1 MNQEVLDL
9 WRRALRAMQTAG
21 DWADQDPDAA
31 ASRAYYAA
39 YYAVSAWFAFQERTF
54 RKHSALE
61 AAVHRD
67 LVKSGMWPKQMGA
80 AYSWLA
86 SLRQT
91 GDYGGETHVT
101 TQEAQ
106 VAVTAAGEIL
116 QTVRDTF
123 PEALPDET
131 P

>member
-9 WRRALRAMQTAG
+9 WGRALRAVQTAG
-21 DWADQDPDAA
+21 GWADQDPDAA

-67 LVKSGMWPKQMGA
+67 LVKSGMWSKQMGA

-106 VAVTAAGEIL
+106 AAVTAAGEIL
-116 QTVRDTF
+116 QMVRDTF

-131 P
+131 S